1 MKFIGQYIQQL
12 IARFRNDVYLEDV
25 STGTIA
31 SGGNLGLDSN
41 NKIVKAT
48 VSGGGGTASDITVA
62 DESTDTT
69 CFPTFVTA
77 ATGDQAL
84 KTGSNLAFNSN
95 TGQLDATIFNGTT
108 VTASGVVTGSGGG
121 LFNDEIN
128 LQETTNDTNGP
139 VLNLTNTRAGNAGVD
154 GDKNGSIF
162 FIANNN
168 AGTPQSTVYSSINGT
183 IAEADDSDERGKL
196 ELKVAN
202 DGTQRNGIT
211 MTGTDTAQE
220 VDVTIAN
227 GTSSV
232 TTLAG
237 TLTMGSTATLN
248 NSGVLQVAA
257 QPSITTLAG
266 VFTGSANQL
275 ITDDGDGTV
284 TSESGLTYDSSS
296 DTLQLA
302 STSAGFPRLE
312 IKSNANTTSGQ
323 RLTFIKDRGAAPSDG
338 DTLGIVRFEGEDSN
352 QLATFYAQMFASI
365 ATAADGS
372 EGGKIT
378 FQVASHDGEAVSA
391 LEIIDGSAEDE
402 VDVNIASGTSSL
414 TTIAGD
420 LQVNGNEIKDND
432 GFTCITF
439 DSSGNT
445 IIGTLD
451 GDNGGDLI
459 ANRVLVKDTDESP
472 SAQLALV
479 DNDDNNICQLARIG
493 SGANAHK
500 GQLVLRDNA
509 NAKVQ
514 IKASGSSYINGT
526 SAALGI
532 GNSSPS
538 YTLDVTGTS
547 NVSSNATIGGNLTIS
562 GEFLPNIT
570 AIKILP
576 KDFIADDVG
585 RPLMIDDTG
594 SDRFLESHSTAKM
607 YASVDI
613 PAGFKAIRVDV
624 YGSGTSAMTVYEADI
639 DSKTVTSKGTG
650 NIGTTLDITDVNSDS
665 TNYLLIELAQASSE
679 EVYGGKVTIGVI

>member
-1 MKFIGQYIQQL
+1 MKWIATHIWDFIS
-12 IARFRNDVYLEDV
+12 RFRNDVYLEDV

-48 VSGGGGTASDITVA
+48 VSGGGGIASAIEVA
-62 DESTDTT
+62 DESTDTS
-69 CFPTFVTA
+69 CFLTFVTA
-77 ATGDQAL
+77 ATGAQTL
-84 KTGSNLAFNSN
+84 KTGSNITFNSN
-95 TGQLDATIFNGTT
+95 TGQLDATIFNGVT
-108 VTASGVVTGSGGG
+108 VTASGAVTGGSGGTFTG
-121 LFNDEIN
+121 VITLQNTNNDA
-128 LQETTNDTNGP
+128 NGP
-139 VLNLTNTRAGNAGVD
+139 IFNIQNTKAGNAGAD
-154 GDKNGSIF
+154 DDECGQIRFLSRNT
-162 FIANNN
+162 
-168 AGTPQSTVYSSINGT
+168 AGTPEEVIYSEIIST
-183 IAEADDSDERGKL
+183 IAESDDSDERGKL
-196 ELKVAN
+196 ELQVAN
-202 DGTQRNGIT
+202 DGTLRNGIT

-227 GTSSV
+227 G
-232 TTLAG
+232 A
-237 TLTMGSTATLN
+237 
-248 NSGVLQVAA
+248 
-257 QPSITTLAG
+257 
-266 VFTGSANQL
+266 
-275 ITDDGDGTV
+275 
-284 TSESGLTYDSSS
+284 
-296 DTLQLA
+296 
-302 STSAGFPRLE
+302 
-312 IKSNANTTSGQ
+312 
-323 RLTFIKDRGAAPSDG
+323 
-338 DTLGIVRFEGEDSN
+338 
-352 QLATFYAQMFASI
+352 
-365 ATAADGS
+365 
-372 EGGKIT
+372 
-378 FQVASHDGEAVSA
+378 
-391 LEIIDGSAEDE
+391 
-402 VDVNIASGTSSL
+402 SSL

-420 LQVNGNEIKDND
+420 LQVNGNEIKDED